1 MARQTR
7 TRQPRTRQPRVV
19 RSVKTRPRPVGIR
32 KKYTMRPGNRITQG
46 QVRNPRAG
54 GSSEGGPR
62 NRTLNRDR
70 VLGSPKIQQKGSR
83 YRYPKKLS
91 KAGLVERGTQ
101 IKKMPGRIK
110 VKMAQQR
117 LTEKY
122 GVTTYNK
129 DGSISTGPGLRTK
142 RHQQRLSDEYDI
154 TTYNLDG
161 TVSTSPDYGEGEI
174 R

>member
-1 MARQTR
+1 MA
-7 TRQPRTRQPRVV
+7 RQPRTRQYKGKF
-19 RSVKTRPRPVGIR
+19 RSVKTRPRPVGMR

-62 NRTLNRDR
+62 NRTLNRDV
-70 VLGSPKIQQKGSR
+70 VLGSPKIQQRGTTHR
-83 YRYPKKLS
+83 YRQPKKLS
-91 KAGLVERGTQ
+91 KTGLVERGTQ
-101 IKKMPGRIK
+101 LKKMPGRLK
-110 VKMAQQR
+110 VRIAQQR
-117 LTEKY
+117 LTDKF

-142 RHQQRLSDEYDI
+142 RQQQRLSDEYDI